1 MRARIVRDTRWCAL
15 RGAAALLAT
24 YSALVTCAGAQESS
38 AAWAVLDRV
47 LEAYRDVYDL
57 RFEYDAWVDFGQDG
71 SIEQTTTGSFLFR
84 LRERTY
90 RWEERHQRGDGAP
103 EIHAIQSLLRGSYN
117 LYTKYAD
124 AVQGTL
130 HRGSKHDIW
139 TWGAGVI
146 SPLLDPLL
154 IDRSRCIAFLLGQ
167 ERIGLRKCAHVVVIP
182 RGYVTERRYQEL
194 KAMAARG
201 EVPDDRLG
209 HNYWIDTAR
218 GTVLRYE
225 TVALGLGPDNSRRPI
240 TTLITRATEVRQFR
254 QDGAEIW
261 LAVEAENV
269 CMPMRRGN
277 AVVVPGYI
285 ERIVIVPD
293 SVQIN
298 PRAPD
303 EAYVIEPPPGTRLQE
318 EGDDT
323 RVPPD
328 PEAPAA
334 ESIPDLV
341 GVTDRMIEEAERQ
354 LGEEGLA
361 VVAPRRGGVWRWAVL
376 AAGVVLIVVGLWLRK
391 ASVG

>member
-1 MRARIVRDTRWCAL
+1 MGARVVCDTRWRVL
-15 RGAAALLAT
+15 RRAAALLT
-24 YSALVTCAGAQESS
+24 TCIGFVTCAGAQESS
-38 AAWAVLDRV
+38 VAWAVLDRV
-47 LEAYRDVYDL
+47 VEAYRDVYDL

-71 SIEQTTTGSFLFR
+71 SVEQTTTGSFLFR

-90 RWEERHQRGDGAP
+90 RWEQRHQREDGGP
-103 EIHAIQSLLRGSYN
+103 GIHAIHSLLRGSYN
-117 LYTKYAD
+117 LYTKHAD

-130 HRGSKHDIW
+130 HRGSQKNIW

-146 SPLLDPLL
+146 SPLFDPLL
-154 IDRSRCIAFLLGQ
+154 IDRSRCVAFLLGE
-167 ERIGLRKCAHVVVIP
+167 ERVGLRKCAHVVVIP
-182 RGYVTERRYQEL
+182 RGYVTEQRYHEL

-209 HNYWIDTAR
+209 HNYWVDTAR

-225 TVALGLGPDNSRRPI
+225 TVALGLGPDGSRRPI
-240 TTLITRATEVRQFR
+240 TTFITRATEVRPFR
-254 QDGAEIW
+254 QDGVEIW

-323 RVPPD
+323 LVRPDADAPP
-328 PEAPAA
+328 A
-334 ESIPDLV
+334 ESIADLV
-341 GVTDRMIEEAERQ
+341 RVTDRMIEEADRQ
-354 LGEEGLA
+354 LREEGLA
-361 VVAPRRGGVWRWAVL
+361 VVAPGHGGVWRWAVL
-376 AAGVVLIVVGLWLRK
+376 VAGVVLIVVGLWLRK